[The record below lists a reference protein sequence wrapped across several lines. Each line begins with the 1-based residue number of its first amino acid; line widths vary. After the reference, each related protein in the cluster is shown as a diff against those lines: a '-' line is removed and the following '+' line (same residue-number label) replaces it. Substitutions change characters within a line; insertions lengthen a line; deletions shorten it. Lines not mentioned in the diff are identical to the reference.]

1 ATPNIS
7 AVDLDSASADDNAVD
22 DRDQDFGYSPEDQ
35 EPGLGAIGDTVWFD
49 EDREKLRICATLGVQ
64 TQKLAF
70 EFVKRPEVRVYAS
83 ESSDTDAVEPLYAS
97 SAHMILSPITI
108 ECDVRDAPSRE
119 ELRDICDSE
128 KTPDKIRAA
137 LEAG

>member
-1 ATPNIS
+1 M
-7 AVDLDSASADDNAVD
+7 
-22 DRDQDFGYSPEDQ
+22 
-35 EPGLGAIGDTVWFD
+35 
-49 EDREKLRICATLGVQ
+49 Q